1 MSNRQ
6 HLTAFK
12 SSENFFRLKPLVAG
26 VKVVI
31 AGGLFV
37 GAVAPVYAEL
47 PIPGVAATASSS
59 AIPWVGSGSATNQ
72 IIGDTLRIDQQSD
85 KATLNWQSF
94 NVGKENTVQ
103 FVQPSATSIALNRIY
118 QQDPSQILGQITANG
133 QVYLVNQNGFV
144 FGKDSVVDVHG
155 LVASTLA
162 VSDQVFDKG
171 ITKIDDNK
179 GAAAFEG
186 VGGIFL
192 KNKDGSFALDGNGNK
207 IKIQIKIENG
217 AQVKS
222 ANGQRILIIAPD
234 IENAGTVE
242 SKGGQVIMAAATDKV
257 YLQEAGSDSDVRG
270 LLVEVKTGGN
280 VKNLETG
287 AIAANLGNV
296 TLMGFAV
303 NQEGRVSAT
312 TSTTVNGTVRLL
324 AREGG
329 STLLDT
335 NGRNQLQAGSTV
347 RSVENGD
354 GLDVS
359 STVTLAEG
367 SKTEILPELE
377 YTTTASGAVVET
389 TAVDG
394 QTQLLSRLEIMANK
408 VHLKAGSEI
417 LANGGNVDLTAT
429 ENPLAPV
436 ANDTLK
442 NTSQILIELGAKID
456 VSGLNATKTME
467 SNIVSVKLQSNELKD
482 APLQKKGV
490 LFGKTV
496 QIDVRDGTPL
506 TDIQPAKDSMQHGLA
521 ERLGKG
527 GVIKLQ
533 SEGDVAVNNSAVLDF
548 SGGSVT
554 YLDGQVT
561 TTKLTSNGR
570 IYDISK
576 ADPLLS
582 YDGIYGQTT
591 KVHEK
596 WGVTETW
603 SQDGLFMLN
612 RFEQGYTQGQD
623 AGTLLVKSNGVQ
635 LDGTLIGNALNGIR
649 QRLLNDD
656 HAKGGVL
663 DVNVQ
668 LSPFYSQDILFSSQ
682 NGLDDVLRMDP
693 DKLFNSGIQHAVFK
707 TNGLITIDK
716 NTNVKLIDGTHLSL
730 RGGAIDIAGSIKGA
744 GATVNLETG
753 LSNGLL
759 DGHINAANTANVDL
773 KGLWVNDFV
782 NPNNLIKNAS
792 LSIKGG
798 TLNARALGD
807 INFQAGSLINVSG
820 GAWLQA
826 NRKLI
831 AGTAGEISLVS
842 ARKDPS
848 PGSNLTVNAT
858 LLGYGL
864 ENGGKLGLEA
874 NAVSIGKKDQ
884 SAGVGLQPLQLDD
897 QFFTKGGFAD
907 FAITA
912 NINGLTVKEGSTINL
927 MQQNRIL
934 TNNFLNADNAD
945 GIENISIIQELIPEL
960 RASSTLSL
968 SAVHSVGPK
977 LGNGLI
983 VEKDV
988 HINADTLSSVQLISD
1003 SSLSMD
1009 GVITAHGG
1017 DVTLQVVSP
1026 LNAVDP
1032 LYQPEQGIWLGS
1044 SAKID
1049 VSGVAITSTDKLG
1062 HVLGN
1067 VIDGGSVNM
1076 LANRG
1081 FVATKTGS
1089 LLDVSGTEKILDMPN
1104 KAPVGIA
1111 YSPENIGSNA
1121 GMIDITAAEGIY
1133 LDGAMQAKAGNALGT
1148 SGGALSMQMDKTK
1161 RNQPTDLPS
1170 GTPNIFLET
1179 PRIITVSQTKDS
1191 SFSDSFNKAADALPV
1206 DKNGLAFLA
1215 ANQVTE
1221 AGFSSLILHA
1231 DDEIRF
1237 QDSVSLAVN
1246 NKITLDAPVYGWETK
1261 TGSTQG
1267 IVDLAATTVAMG
1279 PSLIRNAPV
1288 AATDGKGQ
1296 LTVRAEMID
1305 LIGGA
1310 VTQGVNEVN
1319 LIAEKDIRLNGI
1331 RLSNNRDFIGEF
1343 TTFSKLNLKADQIY
1357 PSTLTQFTLAVS
1369 GDTSG
1374 TIAISGNYMP
1384 MPVLSAYGNLTVKAP
1399 NIEQNGVVKAP
1410 FGEIVLNAGNTIKFG
1425 ANSITSVSAEDQL
1438 IPFGMTSAGIDWLY
1452 PVGFQNIIVKAPQKK
1467 VSVTA
1472 DNILRD
1478 DGAIID
1484 LSGGGDL
1491 LAYEFVPGPGGSK
1504 DVLDTSNAYAVMP
1517 GFSGYAP
1524 FDPVETPKSGLT
1536 VGDSV
1541 YLGGGS
1547 GLAAGLYT
1555 LLPAH
1560 YALLPGTFL
1569 ITPAAGSG
1577 IVMPGTSTTRV
1588 DGAPIVT
1595 GYRTVVG
1602 TGIKDQQWSEFVVE
1616 PGSIA
1621 RTRSEYSLSQASSF
1635 FSDQAVKNNKIIP
1648 RLPQDG
1654 GQLLLAAQNQLDLP
1668 TVLAGGAIG
1677 GLGGT
1682 VDIISNNLSIVTN
1695 KTGISGVE
1703 LLASDINN
1711 LIVGNLL
1718 LGGSRSVDAT
1728 TGNTVLDIKAKSVTI
1743 GENTALIM
1751 PEIILAATEK
1761 VEIKNGAGITATGE
1775 VVDALSKPVLEVKG
1789 DGALL
1794 RVSTGQ
1800 QAIIERKD
1808 AQRITGD
1815 LIVNSG
1821 AVMGAGTGS
1830 ILMNSTH
1837 DAVMNGEFDLKGG
1850 SLTLGADAINLGEVT
1865 GINKGLSIDNSLL
1878 GKLDVAEL
1886 VLSSRSAINLYGDL
1900 SQIKFGSLVLDSAGL
1915 SGHNNADKTTQIN
1928 ADTITLA
1935 NYSGVTDDVKTGT
1948 GTLKINAGN
1957 LILDKGNYK
1966 IDGFKQININLD
1978 ETMTGRNEGQLT
1990 LLADTLV
1997 NAGVVTGESIAK
2009 TTIDATGY
2017 GLKVANAAQLSGL
2030 LANGVAAQLNLVAD
2044 TVALDTRLL
2053 FKAGSVN
2060 VNALQGNAILGS
2072 HAIIDVTGALV
2083 KAGLSAPAIINSG
2096 QINLASQKQ
2105 SVLADVGSQLLLKA
2119 TIDQMQA
2126 GTLNVKAANGQA
2138 SLNGLID
2145 AHGFSNGVGGNIALD
2160 VKNLTASG
2168 FNGLNTIAANSGFTG
2183 GFDFRLRSGDLTVDS
2198 GQTLVA
2204 KNINLTVDNGKL
2216 DIGGILDARGN
2227 NGGLIALATGD
2238 QLTLNS
2244 TASLLANSRLA
2255 GGDGGKVRLTTIDQN
2270 ADGAGID
2277 IINGA
2282 MIDVSDAGGKAGLVH
2297 LRADRLDSNADGI
2310 MDVNVKTIPVGAI
2323 VGDASPVVEAVK
2335 IYNDSSISAADIV
2348 SINKDTATYMTAL
2361 SDNNVVTNQFSN
2373 SFQILP
2379 GIEIRSVADIAL
2391 ASKWDLATW
2400 RYGSGNAP
2408 GFITLRAGSNIE
2420 VQNDLTDGF
2429 AAGNIDLT
2437 GIVPKNQAI
2446 VPIADKLQTGQSWS
2460 YNLIAGADMGSA
2472 NNTVVGLGLGDLQL
2486 AANKKI
2492 RTGTGDIEIHAG
2504 RDIVYGSDKSVIY
2517 TAGRADAVNP
2527 YGFKKG
2533 LVANSFYAEY
2543 PVDGGDISVTA
2554 GRDILGK
2561 PTTQLITDWLVRT
2574 GDWSS
2579 KSTHEKERPTAWG
2592 IMVSDIGTKKADYL
2606 ESLGALGG
2614 GNINIKAGRNIN
2626 DMSVVIPTTGKQV
2639 GQYAVAID
2647 NSTKETL
2654 IATEKNVDYLTNVV
2668 EINGGGNLNLAAGGD
2683 IAGGVFYV
2691 DQGTANIAASGSL
2704 MAGNNKAL
2712 NPVLALGDAR
2722 YNVMAGKNIA
2732 LASIVDPMVLPQ
2744 GKKFD
2749 TTSLFFRYGENS
2761 SVALTSIAGDIKLVN
2776 DVTAMQIA
2784 TDLTW
2789 ANSDT
2794 AALSIYPASLKAS
2807 ALAGNLNILGSLT
2820 LFPSAQGI
2828 LELFAKD
2835 SIATGSTGNTINVIM
2850 SDTNASLLP
2859 NYLLPAFASNP
2870 FENAASRLND
2880 LSRDTAH
2887 ATVPVHQNDYSPVL
2901 ISTDVGDIVAN
2912 DALVLS
2918 LAKPVLVKAGKD
2930 LLNVSFQI
2938 QHNVNDSTSVVTA
2951 GRDIKYEVS
2960 RNPLTGTL
2968 LNFNRQIQVA
2978 GPGQL
2983 TVVSGRNVD
2992 LGSSDGI
2999 TSIGNTFN
3007 TALSDS
3013 GANISVVA
3021 GIGDGKLDA
3030 VGFANKYL
3038 AGTDNK
3044 YSVENNKYNS
3054 QLTEYMRSITGNK
3067 LLTSDEAKVVFGNLS
3082 QSDQSQ
3088 YEKQL
3093 FSLVQGVYFKELQI
3107 AATVLAKATS
3117 TTDQD
3122 AAKFTIFK
3130 LTEALFPGATLL
3142 SPNASGSTL
3151 LPISPDGEALLASY
3165 KDYFTNIAKVEYLDD
3180 SKNVT
3185 SIMASIKTITEQVNL
3200 GNLSR
3205 AKAGDISLFFSKIH
3219 TIDGGDINL
3228 LTPSGGVN
3236 AGLAVSSEGQK
3247 DAANVGVVVQG
3258 QGDINAIVRD
3268 NFAVNLTR
3276 VMTLD
3281 GGNIGIGSTEGNI
3294 DAGRG
3299 AQSALSA
3306 PPPKKSFDTKGNL
3319 IVTFPPVLAG
3329 SGIRT
3334 ISQPGKTAGDVL
3346 LYALN
3351 GIIDAGEAGIGGN
3364 NITLAANA
3372 IVGANNIQVGGVGTG
3387 VPVAS
3392 TGSLAAGLTGTSNM
3406 TANVSQVAQAATGV
3420 DEKGAENNKNAVL
3433 GMFSVEVLGFGD

>member
-118 QQDPSQILGQITANG
+118 QQDPSQIFGQITANG

-171 ITKIDDNK
+171 ITKLDDNK

-186 VGGIFL
+186 DGGIFL

-207 IKIQIKIENG
+207 MKIRIKIENG

-234 IENAGTVE
+234 IENAGAVE
-242 SKGGQVIMAAATDKV
+242 SKGGQVIMAAASDKV

-312 TSTTVNGTVRLL
+312 TSTNVNGTVRLL

-347 RSVENGD
+347 RSVETGD
-354 GLDVS
+354 GLGVS
-359 STVTLAEG
+359 STVTLAKD

-394 QTQLLSRLEIMANK
+394 QTQLLSRVEIMANK

-429 ENPLAPV
+429 EYPLAPV
-436 ANDTLK
+436 SNDTLK
-442 NTSQILIELGAKID
+442 NTSQILIEPGAKID
-456 VSGLNATKTME
+456 VSGLNATKAME

-482 APLQKKGV
+482 APLQKTGV

-506 TDIQPAKDSMQHGLA
+506 MDIKPALDSMQHGLA
-521 ERLGKG
+521 ERLGTG

-533 SEGDVAVNNSAVLDF
+533 SEGDVAVKNSAVLDF

-554 YLDGQVT
+554 YLDGLIT

-576 ADPLLS
+576 ADPLLH
-582 YDGIYGQTT
+582 YDGIYGQITR
-591 KVHEK
+591 VHNK

-612 RFEQGYTQGQD
+612 RFEQGYTQGQN
-623 AGTLLVKSNGVQ
+623 AGTLLVKSNGAQ
-635 LDGTLIGNALNGIR
+635 LDGTLVGNAINGIR
-649 QRLLNDD
+649 QRLQNDD
-656 HAKGGVL
+656 HAKGGFL

-668 LSPFYSQDILFSSQ
+668 LSPFYSQDIIFSSQ
-682 NGLDDVLRMDP
+682 NGLVDVLRMDP
-693 DKLFNSGIQHAVFK
+693 DKLFNSGIQKAFFK

-730 RGGAIDIAGSIKGA
+730 KGGAIDIAGSIKGA
-744 GATVNLETG
+744 GATVNLETA

-759 DGHINAANTANVDL
+759 DGHINAANTANIDL
-773 KGLWVNDFV
+773 KGRWVNDFA
-782 NPNNLIKNAS
+782 NPNNLISNAS
-792 LSIKGG
+792 LSINGG

-807 INFQAGSLINVSG
+807 INFQAGSLIDVSG

-831 AGTAGEISLVS
+831 AGSAGEISLVS

-848 PGSNLTVNAT
+848 PGSNLTVDAT

-874 NAVSIGKKDQ
+874 NAVSIGNKVQ
-884 SAGVGLQPLQLDD
+884 SAGLGLQPLQLDEK
-897 QFFTKGGFAD
+897 FFTQGGFAD

-927 MQQNRIL
+927 VQQNRIL
-934 TNNFLNADNAD
+934 TSNFLNADNAD
-945 GIENISIIQELIPEL
+945 GIEKISIIQELIPEL
-960 RASSTLSL
+960 RASSSLSL

-977 LGNGLI
+977 SGNGLS

-988 HINADTLSSVQLISD
+988 HINADTLSTVQLISD

-1009 GVITAHGG
+1009 GSITTHGG

-1026 LNAVDP
+1026 LNPVDP
-1032 LYQPEQGIWLGS
+1032 LYQPEQAIWLGS

-1049 VSGVAITSTDKLG
+1049 VSGVAITTTDKLG

-1104 KAPVGIA
+1104 KAPVGIT
-1111 YSPENIGSNA
+1111 YSPQNIGSNA
-1121 GMIDITAAEGIY
+1121 GTIGIMAAEGIY
-1133 LDGAMQAKAGNALGT
+1133 LDGAMQAKAGNAPGT
-1148 SGGALSMQMDKTK
+1148 SGGVLSMQMDKTK
-1161 RNQPTDLPS
+1161 RNEPTDLPS

-1179 PRIITVSQTKDS
+1179 PRIITVSQNKDS
-1191 SFSDSFNKAADALPV
+1191 SFSDSFNKAGDALPV
-1206 DKNGLAFLA
+1206 DKNGFAFLA

-1237 QDSVSLAVN
+1237 QDNVSLAVN

-1261 TGSTQG
+1261 TASTQG

-1296 LTVRAEMID
+1296 LTVRADMID

-1310 VTQGVNEVN
+1310 VTQGINEVN
-1319 LIAEKDIRLNGI
+1319 LIAQKDIRLNGI
-1331 RLSNNRDFIGEF
+1331 RLSNNRDFVGEF

-1374 TIAISGNYMP
+1374 TIAISGNHKAA
-1384 MPVLSAYGNLTVKAP
+1384 PVLSAYGNLTVKAP

-1410 FGEIVLNAGNTIKFG
+1410 FGEIVLEAANTIKFG
-1425 ANSITSVSAEDQL
+1425 ANSITSVSAEGQL

-1560 YALLPGTFL
+1560 YALLPGAFL
-1569 ITPAAGSG
+1569 ITPATGSG
-1577 IVMPGTSTTRV
+1577 IVLPGTSSTRV
-1588 DGAPIVT
+1588 DGAAIVT
-1595 GYRTVVG
+1595 GYRTIAG

-1682 VDIISNNLSIVTN
+1682 IDIISNNLSIVTN

-1711 LIVGNLL
+1711 LKVGSLL
-1718 LGGSRSVDAT
+1718 LGGSRSVDAI

-1743 GENTALIM
+1743 GEKTALIM

-1761 VEIKNGAGITATGE
+1761 VELKNGAGITATGE

-1808 AQRITGD
+1808 AQRIAGD

-1821 AVMGAGTGS
+1821 AVIGAGTGS
-1830 ILMNSTH
+1830 ILMDSTH

-1850 SLTLGADAINLGEVT
+1850 SLTLGADAINLGEVS
-1865 GINKGLSIDNSLL
+1865 GINKGLSIDNTLL

-1900 SQIKFGSLVLDSAGL
+1900 SQIKFGSLILDSAGL
-1915 SGHNNADKTTQIN
+1915 SGYNNAGKTTQLN

-1935 NYSGVTDDVKTGT
+1935 NYSGVTDDVITGT
-1948 GTLKINAGN
+1948 GILNINAGN

-1966 IDGFKQININLD
+1966 IDGFEQININLD
-1978 ETMTGRNEGQLT
+1978 EALTGRNEGHLT

-1997 NAGVVTGESIAK
+1997 NTGVVTGKSIAK
-2009 TTIDATGY
+2009 TTIDASGY
-2017 GLKVANAAQLSGL
+2017 GLTVASAGQLTSL
-2030 LANGVAAQLNLVAD
+2030 LANGIAAQLNLIAD

-2053 FKAGSVN
+2053 FKAGAVN
-2060 VNALQGNAILGS
+2060 VNALQGDAILGS
-2072 HAIIDVTGALV
+2072 QAIIDVTGALV

-2105 SVLADVGSQLLLKA
+2105 SVIAGIGSQLLLNA
-2119 TIDQMQA
+2119 NVDQMQA

-2160 VKNLTASG
+2160 VNSLTASG
-2168 FNGLNTIAANSGFTG
+2168 FNGLNTITTNSGFTG

-2238 QLTLNS
+2238 QLILNA
-2244 TASLLANSRLA
+2244 TASLLANSQFA
-2255 GGDGGKVRLTTIDQN
+2255 GGDGGKVRLTSIDQN
-2270 ADGAGID
+2270 SDGAGID

-2282 MIDVSDAGGKAGLVH
+2282 KIDVSDAGGKAGLVH

-2335 IYNDSSISAADIV
+2335 IYNDSSISAADIAA
-2348 SINKDTATYMTAL
+2348 IKTDTATYMAAL
-2361 SDNNVVTNQFSN
+2361 YDNNVVTNQFSN

-2379 GIEIRSVADIAL
+2379 GIEIRSASDIAL
-2391 ASKWDLATW
+2391 AANWDLATW
-2400 RYGSGNAP
+2400 RYGAENAP
-2408 GFITLRAGSNIE
+2408 GFVTLRAG
-2420 VQNDLTDGF
+2420 NDVIVENNLTDGF
-2429 AAGNIDLT
+2429 AAGTILLRDIGAPNVT
-2437 GIVPKNQAI
+2437 
-2446 VPIADKLQTGQSWS
+2446 IADKLQTGQSWS
-2460 YNLIAGADMGSA
+2460 YSLIAGADFGSA

-2486 AANKKI
+2486 AADKKI

-2504 RDIVYGSDKSVIY
+2504 RDIIYGSDKSVIY

-2527 YGFKKG
+2527 YGFKRA
-2533 LVANSFYAEY
+2533 LVATKFYAEY
-2543 PVDGGDISVTA
+2543 PVDGGDITVTA
-2554 GRDILGK
+2554 GRDIIGA

-2574 GDWSS
+2574 GSWSS
-2579 KSTHEKERPTAWG
+2579 NSTHAGERPTAWG
-2592 IMVSDIGTKKADYL
+2592 IMVSDIGTKKADYR

-2626 DMSVVIPTTGKQV
+2626 DMSMVIPTTGKQI

-2647 NSTKETL
+2647 NTSPKTL
-2654 IATEKNVDYLTNVV
+2654 KATESSFNYITNVV

-2691 DQGTANIAASGSL
+2691 DKGFANIAASGSL
-2704 MAGNNKAL
+2704 MAGKNQAL
-2712 NPVLALGDAR
+2712 NPVLALGDAQ
-2722 YNVMAGKNIA
+2722 YNVTAGKNIA

-2761 SVALTSIAGDIKLVN
+2761 SVALTSIAGDIELVN
-2776 DVTAMQIA
+2776 DVTAMQLA

-2794 AALSIYPASLKAS
+2794 AALSIYPATLKAS
-2807 ALAGNLNILGSLT
+2807 ALEGNLNILGSLT
-2820 LFPSAQGI
+2820 LFPSAQGM

-2835 SIATGSTGNTINVIM
+2835 SIATGITGNAINVIM
-2850 SDTNASLLP
+2850 SDTNVALLP
-2859 NYLLPAFASNP
+2859 SYLLPAFASNP
-2870 FENAASRLND
+2870 FENAAIRLND

-2887 ATVPVHQNDYSPVL
+2887 ATVPVHQNDNSPVL
-2901 ISTDVGDIVAN
+2901 ISTDYGDIVAN
-2912 DALVLS
+2912 DPLVLS
-2918 LAKPVLVKAGKD
+2918 LAKPVFVKAGKD

-3013 GANISVVA
+3013 GANVSVVA
-3021 GIGDGKLDA
+3021 GIGDGKLDT

-3038 AGTDNK
+3038 AGADNK
-3044 YSVENNKYNS
+3044 YSVENDKYNS

-3067 LLTSDEAKVVFGNLS
+3067 LLTSDEARVVFDNLS
-3082 QSDQSQ
+3082 QPDKSQ

-3122 AAKFTIFK
+3122 AAQFKIFK

-3142 SPNASGSTL
+3142 SPNAPGSTL
-3151 LPISPDGEALLASY
+3151 LGGEGQLASY
-3165 KDYFTNIAKVEYLDD
+3165 KDYFANIAKAGYLDD
-3180 SKNVT
+3180 TKNVT
-3185 SIMASIKTITEQVNL
+3185 SIMASIKAITEQVNS

-3205 AKAGDISLFFSKIH
+3205 VKAGDISLFFSKIH

-3228 LTPSGGVN
+3228 LTPGGGVN

-3247 DAANVGVVVQG
+3247 DAANVGIVVQG
-3258 QGDINAIVRD
+3258 QGNISAIVRD

-3281 GGNIGIGSTEGNI
+3281 GGNIAIGSTEGNI

-3372 IVGANNIQVGGVGTG
+3372 IVGANNIQVGGVATG

-3420 DEKGAENNKNAVL
+3420 DEKGGQNNKNAAL